1 SKPSDGV
8 AGRRVSRVRR
18 AGRRRWT
25 HPRAART
32 PRLLS
37 RPARGERIAG
47 GVLGALT
54 FTALNSISLLYL
66 HARYTPSWYADH
78 VLALLP
84 FAALLAGQLWLYS
97 ASVLAERSAA
107 SAVAMA
113 SERRRI
119 GLDIAK

>member
-1 SKPSDGV
+1 MT
-8 AGRRVSRVRR
+8 R
-18 AGRRRWT
+18 AC
-25 HPRAART
+25 PRAAVR
-32 PRLLS
+32 
-37 RPARGERIAG
+37 
-47 GVLGALT
+47 ALT

-97 ASVLAERSAA
+97 GSVLAERSAA

-113 SERRRI
+113 SERRRMNSLTSSRKREQSASCSTDTNSP
-119 GLDIAK
+119 GGG